1 MNNERATFFGN
12 VKKSKKKQEEESWM
26 SVQLLFCT
34 DLSYTTATARTATT
48 YIAMYHENFP
58 LLLKNG
64 FLLPLLKKKIFLL

>member
-34 DLSYTTATARTATT
+34 DLSYTTATA

-64 FLLPLLKKKIFLL
+64 FLLPLLKKKLFLL